1 MKERGKMGRRE
12 GVEREEG
19 KQGGRKEGKEKRLV
33 GKEDGWEIDGTDVIF
48 DCVAV
53 ELQDM
58 VSSPTQVKSTVQLE
72 SRNGNTGLEIDWGE
86 MAADEITP
94 EQSDRT
100 GFEESEID
108 FNIDAVDLSVITVED
123 SGEGEEE
130 RGSSVTVIPETS
142 EGEDLE
148 PEVTQSHD

>member
-1 MKERGKMGRRE
+1 M
-12 GVEREEG
+12 
-19 KQGGRKEGKEKRLV
+19 
-33 GKEDGWEIDGTDVIF
+33 IF

-86 MAADEITP
+86 MAADDITP

-108 FNIDAVDLSVITVED
+108 FNIDVVDLSVITIED
-123 SGEGEEE
+123 SGEGEE

-142 EGEDLE
+142 QGEDLE

>member
-1 MKERGKMGRRE
+1 M
-12 GVEREEG
+12 
-19 KQGGRKEGKEKRLV
+19 
-33 GKEDGWEIDGTDVIF
+33 IF

-86 MAADEITP
+86 MAADEIIP

-108 FNIDAVDLSVITVED
+108 FSIDAVDLSVITIED

-148 PEVTQSHD
+148 PVTTLHEHP

>member
-1 MKERGKMGRRE
+1 M
-12 GVEREEG
+12 
-19 KQGGRKEGKEKRLV
+19 
-33 GKEDGWEIDGTDVIF
+33 IF

-86 MAADEITP
+86 MAADDITP

-108 FNIDAVDLSVITVED
+108 FNIDAVDLSVITIED

-130 RGSSVTVIPETS
+130 RGNSVTVIPETS

-148 PEVTQSHD
+148 PQSRHCMSTLNSHMTDHMNIPTSHMTDHTILPVTTDHMTILPVT

>member
-1 MKERGKMGRRE
+1 M
-12 GVEREEG
+12 
-19 KQGGRKEGKEKRLV
+19 
-33 GKEDGWEIDGTDVIF
+33 IF

-58 VSSPTQVKSTVQLE
+58 VSSPTQVKSTVQLQ

-86 MAADEITP
+86 MAADDITP

-100 GFEESEID
+100 DFEESGID
-108 FNIDAVDLSVITVED
+108 FNIDAVDLSVITIED
-123 SGEGEEE
+123 SGEGEE

-148 PEVTQSHD
+148 PQSRHCMSTLNSHMTDHMNTLPVT